1 MRSSKKSQIQE
12 ELNRK
17 SNLPTRTPGTLDPQ
31 EVQNTIIRLVSKCD
45 KLEVEIDRLQQLM
58 SVKDAI
64 LDTFL
69 KEKWRDGKL
78 EMRDD
83 LMDSDEADEKKTE
96 TQSDDE

>member
-17 SNLPTRTPGTLDPQ
+17 ATTPTRTPGTLDPQ

-45 KLEVEIDRLQQLM
+45 KLEVEIDRLRQLM
-58 SVKDAI
+58 TVKDEI

-69 KEKWRDGKL
+69 KPVWRNGKL

-83 LMDSDEADEKKTE
+83 LMEAEEADEKKTE